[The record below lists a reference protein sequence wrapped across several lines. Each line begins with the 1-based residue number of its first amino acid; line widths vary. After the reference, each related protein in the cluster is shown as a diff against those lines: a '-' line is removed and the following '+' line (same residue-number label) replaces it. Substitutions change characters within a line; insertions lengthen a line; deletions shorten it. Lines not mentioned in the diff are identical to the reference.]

1 MQNERIGGIKAAAPK
16 NIEELKMFIKLQ
28 LKALIAGLI
37 EIT

>member
-28 LKALIAGLI
+28 FNGFD
-37 EIT
+37 